1 MSPQAVTL
9 LLLAFGLAMD
19 ATAVSIASAVAA
31 PRVRARDALR
41 IAAAFGFFQGAMP
54 ALGWVV
60 GERFLHLIAAWD
72 HWLVLAL
79 LGGLG
84 VKMIWE
90 ALRHEA
96 AGGAPARRDPFAPAT
111 LLTMA
116 LATSIDA
123 LAAGLTLPTLQMGL
137 VSAVLV
143 IAAVTFV
150 LSLGGVSFGRRLGE
164 VFGSR
169 LEVVGGLVLI
179 GLGVRTVLEH
189 LRAP

>member
-1 MSPQAVTL
+1 MPHVLTL

-31 PRVRARDALR
+31 PRVRVRDALL
-41 IAAAFGFFQGAMP
+41 IAGCFGFFQGLMP
-54 ALGWVV
+54 ALGWAV
-60 GERFLHLIAAWD
+60 GARFLPLIERWD

-90 ALRHEA
+90 ALRHEEA
-96 AGGAPARRDPFAPAT
+96 EGAPARNPFGLYSVLT
-111 LLTMA
+111 LSV
-116 LATSIDA
+116 ATSIDA
-123 LAAGLTLPTLQMGL
+123 LAAGLTLPTLEFGL
-137 VSAVLV
+137 AAAVAV

-150 LSLGGVSFGRRLGE
+150 LSLGGVSLGRRLGE
-164 VFGSR
+164 AFGAR

-179 GLGVRTVLEH
+179 GIGVRTVLEH
-189 LRAP
+189 LRA